1 MMEKETLE
9 YRLKKLEE
17 QNESI
22 LKSISELRDSLPDRY
37 ISKELYQ
44 AQLADLEARVKDL
57 EATQNTA
64 FWAIIAAGGSLIMTI
79 GRAILGV

>member
-1 MMEKETLE
+1 MEQETLE

-22 LKSISELRDSLPDRY
+22 LISISELKDSLPDRY

-57 EATQNTA
+57 EATLNTA

-79 GRAILGV
+79 GRAVLGI

>member
-1 MMEKETLE
+1 MEQETLE

-22 LKSISELRDSLPDRY
+22 LISISELKDSLPDRY

-64 FWAIIAAGGSLIMTI
+64 FCSFLAAGGSLIMTI

>member
-22 LKSISELRDSLPDRY
+22 LISISELKDSLPDRY

-64 FWAIIAAGGSLIMTI
+64 FGQS
-79 GRAILGV
+79 